1 MGENMVPISHITNI
15 VLGGTPKRNNP
26 GYWGG
31 QIKWASAKDVVN
43 TNTRYIFDTEET
55 ITALGLNESNTKL
68 LPKDTIVI
76 TARGTVGSMA
86 MLGEPMCFNQTC
98 YGLTAKE
105 GVDQTYL
112 FFALKA
118 SIANIHSV
126 SYGTVFNTITMKSF
140 DSIEIPLPSIEEQ
153 QRIADILGTLDD
165 KIELNRQMNHTL
177 EAMARA
183 IFKSWFV
190 DFDPVY
196 AKIEGRE
203 YPLPSDVMDL
213 FPDELVESELGLI
226 PKGWKVGELKDG
238 FNLTMGQSPP
248 GSTYNEDEDG
258 LPFYQGRRDF
268 GFRYPALRVYCN
280 APKRIANPND
290 SLVSVR
296 APVGDLNMAKEKCC
310 IGRGVAAVRH
320 KTGSASFTYYSMLKL
335 KDYFN
340 LFESEGT
347 VFGSIGKKDFEG
359 LEVIMPPNEMV
370 KAFEEIVG
378 IFDKKIEN
386 DSLEIDTLVKIRDT
400 LLHELMNG

>member
-1 MGENMVPISHITNI
+1 
-15 VLGGTPKRNNP
+15 
-26 GYWGG
+26 
-31 QIKWASAKDVVN
+31 
-43 TNTRYIFDTEET
+43 
-55 ITALGLNESNTKL
+55 LNESNTKL